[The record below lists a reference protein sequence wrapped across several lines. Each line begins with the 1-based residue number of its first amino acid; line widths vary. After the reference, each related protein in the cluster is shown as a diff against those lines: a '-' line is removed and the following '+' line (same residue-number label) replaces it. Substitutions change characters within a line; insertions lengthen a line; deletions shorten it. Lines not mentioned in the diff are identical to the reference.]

1 MYAGAKKICL
11 EEYIY
16 IYVSVFVSVSV
27 SVSVFVSVSVYTC
40 LYPSDNR
47 LCGVCVCVRVC
58 VLHAEKAEIGGGSE
72 TRDTK
77 ERDRECHAFFF
88 FSRMSRIGNAK
99 DNNRDSQRERNT
111 LVCVCVDVAVCV
123 CVGVCV
129 VIRRKREEHTHKYE

>member
-47 LCGVCVCVRVC
+47 YWLCGVRVCVRVC
-58 VLHAEKAEIGGGSE
+58 VCVVHAEKAEIGGGRE

-77 ERDRECHAFFF
+77 ERQRVPCVLFF
-88 FSRMSRIGNAK
+88 FSPG
-99 DNNRDSQRERNT
+99 
-111 LVCVCVDVAVCV
+111 
-123 CVGVCV
+123 
-129 VIRRKREEHTHKYE
+129 